1 MELDKD
7 AAQAEIRELR
17 RKLADISNQSDSDN
31 ETPRVKKV
39 RANSDNVSMDMARED
54 QVTKM
59 GYLFVMMYGPWL
71 QLGAATFKTKY
82 NGNFCNSE
90 RFNTTDTKVQGQL
103 HEIMEIM
110 DPHLS
115 QEISEPWLAKA
126 VCFCFF
132 FVFKM

>member
-31 ETPRVKKV
+31 ETPPVKKV
-39 RANSDNVSMDMARED
+39 RANPDNVSMDMARED

-59 GYLFVMMYGPWL
+59 GHLFVMMYGPWL
-71 QLGAATFKTKY
+71 QLGAATFKTEY
-82 NGNFCNSE
+82 DGNFCDSE

-115 QEISEPWLAKA
+115 QEISEP
-126 VCFCFF
+126 
-132 FVFKM
+132 